1 MFTDGTFANEMWW
14 GPIGVDAGRLVF
26 HGVLDAHALW
36 QMEPHSLGRPF
47 GRLGDHL
54 LDKRFGLV
62 GLSEDL
68 CVVRQAWCQFVEVGE
83 FDVFQALGVEFATV
97 AFGVR
102 EVVEDD
108 DFLEVEG
115 LCGGGLKGMDS
126 ADLTGLELVGVGHC
140 GRCCCCDPGRSSNRV
155 HTAVGVGN
163 SNRLHTAVGVGV
175 AIVQSLLV

>member
-1 MFTDGTFANEMWW
+1 MLADRTFANEMWW
-14 GPIGVDAGRLVF
+14 GPIGVDARRLVF

-36 QMEPHSLGRPF
+36 QMEPHALGRPF

-83 FDVFQALGVEFATV
+83 FDVFQAMGVEFATV

-102 EVVEDD
+102 EVVEDG

-140 GRCCCCDPGRSSNRV
+140 G
-155 HTAVGVGN
+155 AVVVVVVTPAGG
-163 SNRLHTAVGVGV
+163 
-175 AIVQSLLV
+175 AIVFTQQLALATVIVFTQQLVLGYR